1 MLPFEH
7 EVVERAT
14 LIDAGDVSL
23 RIASAEDL
31 VIMKAVAGRGRDI
44 ADIENLI
51 SANPD
56 LDVERIRRW
65 VREFSAVL
73 ETPEMYEHLEVLL
86 KARQRR

>member
-1 MLPFEH
+1 M
-7 EVVERAT
+7 
-14 LIDAGDVSL
+14 

-31 VIMKAVAGRGRDI
+31 VIMKAVAGRARDV

-65 VREFSAVL
+65 VREFSSVL
-73 ETPEMYEHLEVLL
+73 EIPEM
-86 KARQRR
+86 